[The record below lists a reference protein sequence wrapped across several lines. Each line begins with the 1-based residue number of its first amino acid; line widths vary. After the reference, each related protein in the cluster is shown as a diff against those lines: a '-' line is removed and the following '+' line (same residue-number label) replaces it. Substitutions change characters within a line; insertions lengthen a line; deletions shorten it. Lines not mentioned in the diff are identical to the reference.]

1 MNYLQKNEIDVDRY
15 KNDHKEVV
23 RNNKAIL
30 KTQAKIYKWK
40 HKVSND
46 DKRMQSIHS
55 VELYV
60 YGINNNLL
68 SKNWLNVII

>member
-23 RNNKAIL
+23 RNIKAIL
-30 KTQAKIYKWK
+30 KTLQRFTSENI
-40 HKVSND
+40 VSND

>member
-23 RNNKAIL
+23 RNIKAIL
-30 KTQAKIYKWK
+30 KTLQRFTSENI
-40 HKVSND
+40 VSND

-68 SKNWLNVII
+68 SKN